1 MSVQVVCGLLLIA
14 LPVLFNA
21 SFAALAALFDYPD
34 VLRRPTVEI
43 LQAFAAGGER
53 LLLAWWAFALS
64 AVLFIPTAVL
74 VSRSLGGADPAV
86 LALATAIGVS
96 AGLAQAIGLLRW
108 PFAVPYLA
116 RHPDEPGTDAAFQV
130 MHRALG
136 VGIGEH
142 LGYLLTGGWTL
153 LAGIAMTQSFEVPAV
168 LGWIGIALSPLFAI
182 GSLEFVGRFEQDGW
196 KLAGSM
202 VPIAYLAWSIW
213 LLATGVALIV

>member
-14 LPVLFNA
+14 LPILFNA
-21 SFAALAALFDYPD
+21 SFATLAALFDYPD
-34 VLRRPTVEI
+34 VLRRPTVPI

-64 AVLFIPTAVL
+64 AVLFIPTVVL

-116 RHPDEPGTDAAFQV
+116 RRAARPVADAAFQV

-153 LAGIAMTQSFEVPAV
+153 LAGIAMTQTSRCPQC
-168 LGWIGIALSPLFAI
+168 S
-182 GSLEFVGRFEQDGW
+182 
-196 KLAGSM
+196 AGSESRS
-202 VPIAYLAWSIW
+202 VRCSRSAPSSSS
-213 LLATGVALIV
+213 VASSRTAGPTSSRPARSGRRTRGSRSRTAG